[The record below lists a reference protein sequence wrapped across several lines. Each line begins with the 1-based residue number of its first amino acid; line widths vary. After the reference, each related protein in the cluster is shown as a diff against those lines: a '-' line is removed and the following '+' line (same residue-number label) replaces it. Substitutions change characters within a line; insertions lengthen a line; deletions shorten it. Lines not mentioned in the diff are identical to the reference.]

1 MLLNFFQTLRRQK
14 LPVTFTELSDLI
26 TALEHRIVFAD
37 MEQFYYLARTIMVK
51 DEKNFDKYDR
61 AFKAHF
67 TELEKVDDFIEA
79 LIPEDWLR
87 SEFLKTLTEEEKA
100 KIESLGGLEELIE
113 TFKKR
118 LEEQKERHEGGSK
131 WIGTGGTS
139 PFGHGGYN
147 PEGIRVGGEGGQ
159 GTAVKVWD
167 RRDFKDLDDSITLGT
182 RNIKMA
188 LRRLRKFARSGAEDE
203 LDLDDTIR
211 STAHN
216 AGLLDIKMVPERRNA
231 VKVLLLF
238 DVGGSMD
245 PYVKTCEELF
255 SAARIEFKH
264 MEYFYFH
271 NFIYDGLWQNSEMR
285 YDEVTATHDIL
296 RKYGNDYKIIIVG
309 DAAMATYEITH
320 SGGSIDFMNREPGA
334 NWLNRFSEAYD
345 KMVWLNPTPKEYWQH
360 THSTKIIQ
368 DLMEDRMYPLT
379 LKGMEEAM
387 GYLSR

>member
-1 MLLNFFQTLRRQK
+1 MLLNFFDSLRHQG
-14 LPVTFTELSDLI
+14 LPVTIRELSDLI
-26 TALEHRIVFAD
+26 TALDHKIVFAD
-37 MEQFYYLARTIMVK
+37 MEKFYYLARICMVK
-51 DEKNFDKYDR
+51 DEKNFDKFDR

-67 TELEKVDDFIEA
+67 TELEKLEDFIEA

-100 KIESLGGLEELIE
+100 QIESLGGLEKLIE

-118 LEEQKERHEGGSK
+118 LEEQDEEHHGGNK
-131 WIGTGGTS
+131 WIGTSGTS
-139 PFGHGGYN
+139 PFGNNGYN
-147 PEGIRVGGEGGQ
+147 PEGIRIGGEGGN

-167 RRDFKDLDDSITLGT
+167 RRDFKDLDDSIELGT

-188 LRRLRKFARSGAEDE
+188 LRRLRKFARTGAEEE
-203 LDLDDTIR
+203 LDLDDTIK

-216 AGLLDIKMVPERRNA
+216 AGLLDIKMVPERHNS

-255 SAARIEFKH
+255 SAARVEFKH

-271 NFIYDGLWQNSEMR
+271 NFIYDGLWQNSDMR
-285 YDEVTATHDIL
+285 YDEVTPTHDIL
-296 RKYGNDYKIIIVG
+296 RKYSSDYKIIFVG

-320 SGGSIDFMNREPGA
+320 SGGSIDFMNREPGS
-334 NWLNRFSEAYD
+334 NWLNRFTQTYD
-345 KMVWLNPTPKEYWQH
+345 KAVWLNPTPKEYWEH

-368 DLMEDRMYPLT
+368 ELMEQKMYPLT

-387 GYLSR
+387 AYLSR

>member
-1 MLLNFFQTLRRQK
+1 MLLNFFDTLRNQG
-14 LPVTFTELSDLI
+14 LPVTIGELSDLI
-26 TALEHRIVFAD
+26 TAMEHHIVFAD
-37 MEQFYYLARTIMVK
+37 MEQFYYLARTCMVK
-51 DEKNFDKYDR
+51 DEKNFDKFDR

-67 TELEKVDDFIEA
+67 TELEKLEDFIEA

-87 SEFLKTLTEEEKA
+87 NEFMKTLTEEEKA
-100 KIESLGGLEELIE
+100 QIETLGGLEKLIE
-113 TFKKR
+113 TFKQR
-118 LEEQKERHEGGSK
+118 LEEQKERHEGGNK

-139 PFGHGGYN
+139 PFGNSGYN
-147 PEGIRVGGEGGQ
+147 PEGIRVGGNGG
-159 GTAVKVWD
+159 GKSAVKVWD
-167 RRDFKDLDDSITLGT
+167 RRDFKDLDDSIELGT

-188 LRRLRKFARSGAEDE
+188 LRRLRKFARTGAEEE

-216 AGLLDIKMVPERRNA
+216 AGLLDIKMVPERHNS

-245 PYVKTCEELF
+245 PYVRTCEELF
-255 SAARIEFKH
+255 SAARVEFKH
-264 MEYFYFH
+264 MEYYYFH
-271 NFIYDGLWQNSEMR
+271 NFIYDGLWQNSELR
-285 YDEVTATHDIL
+285 YDEVTPTHDVL
-296 RKYGNDYKIIIVG
+296 RKFGSDYKIIFVG

-334 NWLNRFSEAYD
+334 NWLKRFSDIYD

-360 THSTKIIQ
+360 THSTRIIQ
-368 DLMEDRMYPLT
+368 DLMEDRMYPLS

-387 GYLSR
+387 AYLSK

>member
-1 MLLNFFQTLRRQK
+1 MLLNFFDTLRKQK
-14 LPVTFTELSDLI
+14 LPVTIGELSDLI
-26 TALEHRIVFAD
+26 TALEHRIVFGD
-37 MEQFYYLARTIMVK
+37 VEQFYYLARTIMVK
-51 DEKNFDKYDR
+51 DEKNFDKFDR

-67 TELEKVDDFIEA
+67 TELESIDDFIEA

-87 SEFLKTLTEEEKA
+87 TEFLKTLTEEEKA
-100 KIESLGGLEELIE
+100 QVETLGGLEKLIE

-139 PFGHGGYN
+139 PFGNSGYN
-147 PEGIRVGGEGGQ
+147 PEGVRVGGEGG
-159 GTAVKVWD
+159 GGSAVKVWD
-167 RRDFKDLDDSITLGT
+167 RRDFKDLDDSIELGT

-188 LRRLRKFARSGAEDE
+188 LRRLRKFARTGAEEE
-203 LDLDDTIR
+203 LDLDDTIH

-216 AGLLDIKMVPERRNA
+216 AGLLDIKMVPERHNS

-245 PYVKTCEELF
+245 PYVRTCEELF

-271 NFIYDGLWQNSEMR
+271 NFIYDGLWQNSELR
-285 YDEVTATHDIL
+285 YDEVIATHDVL
-296 RKYGNDYKIIIVG
+296 RKYGSDYKVIIVG

-320 SGGSIDFMNREPGA
+320 SGGSIDFMNREPGS
-334 NWLNRFSEAYD
+334 NWLKRFTETYD
-345 KMVWLNPTPKEYWQH
+345 KTVWLNPTPKDYWQH

-368 DLMEDRMYPLT
+368 ELMEEHMYPLT

-387 GYLSR
+387 AHLSR

>member
-1 MLLNFFQTLRRQK
+1 MLLNFFDSLRNQG
-14 LPVTFTELSDLI
+14 LPVTFGELSDLI
-26 TALEHRIVFAD
+26 SALEHNLAFAN
-37 MEQFYYLARTIMVK
+37 MEEFYFLSRACMVK
-51 DEKNFDKYDR
+51 DEKNFDKFDR

-67 TELEKVDDFIEA
+67 TELEKLEDFIEV

-87 SEFLKTLTEEEKA
+87 SEFMKTLTEEEKA
-100 KIESLGGLEELIE
+100 QVESLGGLEQLIE

-118 LEEQKERHEGGSK
+118 LEEQKEEHHGGSK
-131 WIGTGGTS
+131 WIGTNGTS
-139 PFGHGGYN
+139 PFGNGGYN
-147 PEGIRVGGEGGQ
+147 PEGIRMGGEGG
-159 GTAVKVWD
+159 GKSAVKVWD
-167 RRDFKDLDDSITLGT
+167 RRDFKDLDDSIELGT

-188 LRRLRKFARSGAEDE
+188 LRRLRKFARTGAEDE
-203 LDLDDTIR
+203 LDLEDTIR

-216 AGLLDIKMVPERRNA
+216 GGLLDIKMVPERHNS

-255 SAARIEFKH
+255 SAARVEFKH

-271 NFIYDGLWQNSEMR
+271 NFIYDGLWRNNEMR
-285 YDEVTATHDIL
+285 YDEVVPTYDLMH
-296 RKYGNDYKIIIVG
+296 KFGSDYKVIFVG

-334 NWLNRFSEAYD
+334 NWLNRLTENFD
-345 KMVWLNPTPKEYWQH
+345 KCVWLNPTPEDYWKH

-368 DLMEDRMYPLT
+368 ELMDERMYPLT

-387 GYLSR
+387 AYLSK

>member
-14 LPVTFTELSDLI
+14 LPVTFRELSDLI
-26 TALEHRIVFAD
+26 TALEHHIVFAD

-67 TELEKVDDFIEA
+67 SELEKVDDFIET

-87 SEFLKTLTEEEKA
+87 TEFLKTLTDEEKA

-118 LEEQKERHEGGSK
+118 LEEQKERHEGGNK

-139 PFGHGGYN
+139 PFGNGGFN
-147 PEGIRVGGEGGQ
+147 PEGIRVGGEGGN

-167 RRDFKDLDDSITLGT
+167 RRDFKDLDDSIELGT

-203 LDLDDTIR
+203 LDLADTIH

-216 AGLLDIKMVPERRNA
+216 GGLLDIKMVPERRNA

-296 RKYGNDYKIIIVG
+296 RKYGSDYKIIFIG

-334 NWLNRFSEAYD
+334 NWLKRFNDNYD
-345 KMVWLNPTPKEYWQH
+345 KMVWLNPTPKQYWQH

-368 DLMEDRMYPLT
+368 ELMDDRMYPLT

-387 GYLSR
+387 GFLSR

>member
-26 TALEHRIVFAD
+26 TALEQRIVFAD

-67 TELEKVDDFIEA
+67 SELEKVDDFIEA

-87 SEFLKTLTEEEKA
+87 SEFLKTLSAEEKA

-118 LEEQKERHEGGSK
+118 LEEQKERHEGGNK

-147 PEGIRVGGEGGQ
+147 PEGIRIGGEGGQ
-159 GTAVKVWD
+159 KSAVKVWD
-167 RRDFKDLDDSITLGT
+167 KREFKDLDDSITLGT

-188 LRRLRKFARSGAEDE
+188 LRRLRKFARAGAEEE

-216 AGLLDIKMVPERRNA
+216 TGLLDIKMVPERRNA

-271 NFIYDGLWQNSEMR
+271 NFIYDGLWQNSAMR
-285 YDEVTATHDIL
+285 YDEVTPTHDIL
-296 RKYGNDYKIIIVG
+296 RKFGNDYKIIFVG
-309 DAAMATYEITH
+309 DAAMASYEITH

-334 NWLNRFSEAYD
+334 NWLKRFSDTYG
-345 KMVWLNPTPKEYWQH
+345 KMVWLNPTPKEYWDH
-360 THSTKIIQ
+360 TQSTKIIQ
-368 DLMEDRMYPLT
+368 DLMEDHMYPLT

>member
-14 LPVTFTELSDLI
+14 LPVTFRELSDLI
-26 TALEHRIVFAD
+26 TALEHHIVFAD

-67 TELEKVDDFIEA
+67 SELEKIDDFIEA

-87 SEFLKTLTEEEKA
+87 SEFLKTLTDEEKA

-139 PFGHGGYN
+139 PFGNGGFN
-147 PEGIRVGGEGGQ
+147 PEGIRVGGEGGN
-159 GTAVKVWD
+159 GSAVKVWD
-167 RRDFKDLDDSITLGT
+167 RRDFKDLDDSIELGT

-203 LDLDDTIR
+203 LDLADTIH

-216 AGLLDIKMVPERRNA
+216 GGLLDIKMVPERRNA

-296 RKYGNDYKIIIVG
+296 RKYGSDYKIIFVG

-334 NWLNRFSEAYD
+334 NWLKRFNDNYD
-345 KMVWLNPTPKEYWQH
+345 KMVWLNPTPKQYWQH

>member
-1 MLLNFFQTLRRQK
+1 VLLNFFDTLRRQG
-14 LPVTFTELSDLI
+14 LPVTFSELSVLI
-26 TALEHRIVFAD
+26 TALEKRLAFAD
-37 MEQFYYLARTIMVK
+37 MEQFYFLSRGCMVK
-51 DEKNFDKYDR
+51 DEKNFDKFDR

-67 TELEKVDDFIEA
+67 TELEKLEDFIEA

-87 SEFLKTLTEEEKA
+87 SEFMKTLTEEEKA
-100 KIESLGGLEELIE
+100 EIESLGGLEKLIE

-139 PFGHGGYN
+139 PFGNNGFN
-147 PEGIRVGGEGGQ
+147 PEGIRVGGEGGNKS
-159 GTAVKVWD
+159 AVKVWD
-167 RRDFKDLDDSITLGT
+167 RRDFKDLDDSIELGT

-188 LRRLRKFARSGAEDE
+188 LRRLRKFARTGAEDE

-216 AGLLDIKMVPERRNA
+216 GGMLDIKMVPERHNS

-255 SAARIEFKH
+255 SAARVEFKH

-271 NFIYDGLWQNSEMR
+271 NFIYDGLWRNNDMR
-285 YDEVTATHDIL
+285 YDEVIPTHDL
-296 RKYGNDYKIIIVG
+296 LHKYSKDYKVIFVG

-334 NWLNRFSEAYD
+334 NWLNRITETFD
-345 KMVWLNPTPKEYWQH
+345 KAVWLNPTPKDYWKH

-368 DLMEDRMYPLT
+368 ELMEDRMYPLT

-387 GYLSR
+387 AYLSK

>member
-1 MLLNFFQTLRRQK
+1 MLLNFFQTLRRQG
-14 LPVTFTELSDLI
+14 LPVTIRELSDLI
-26 TALEHRIVFAD
+26 TALEHHIVFAN
-37 MEQFYYLARTIMVK
+37 MEEFYYLARTIMVK

-67 TELEKVDDFIEA
+67 TELEKIDDFIEA
-79 LIPEDWLR
+79 LIPEDWIR
-87 SEFLKTLTEEEKA
+87 SEFLKTLSEEEKA

-118 LEEQKERHEGGSK
+118 LEEQKERHQGGSK

-139 PFGHGGYN
+139 PFGNGGYN
-147 PEGIRVGGEGGQ
+147 PEGIRVGGEGGN

-167 RRDFKDLDDSITLGT
+167 RRDFKDLDDSIELGT

-264 MEYFYFH
+264 MEYYYFH

-285 YDEVTATHDIL
+285 YDEVTPTHDIL
-296 RKYGNDYKIIIVG
+296 RKFGSDYKIIFVG
-309 DAAMATYEITH
+309 DAAMATYETTH

-334 NWLNRFSEAYD
+334 NWLNRFSETFE
-345 KMVWLNPTPKEYWQH
+345 KMVWLNPTPKQYWAH

-368 DLMEDRMYPLT
+368 DLMEDRMYPLS

>member
-1 MLLNFFQTLRRQK
+1 MLLNFFETLRNQG
-14 LPVTFTELSDLI
+14 LPVTIRELSDLI
-26 TALEHRIVFAD
+26 TALEHHIVFSD
-37 MEQFYYLARTIMVK
+37 MEKFYYLARTVMVK
-51 DEKNFDKYDR
+51 DEKNFDKFDR

-67 TELEKVDDFIEA
+67 TELEKIEDFIEA

-87 SEFLKTLTEEEKA
+87 KEFLKTLTEEEKA
-100 KIESLGGLEELIE
+100 KIESLGGLEKLIE

-118 LEEQKERHEGGSK
+118 LEEQKERHEGGNK

-139 PFGHGGYN
+139 PFGNSGYN
-147 PEGIRVGGEGGQ
+147 PEGIRVGGEGG
-159 GTAVKVWD
+159 GKSAVKVWD
-167 RRDFKDLDDSITLGT
+167 RRDFKDLDDSIELGT

-188 LRRLRKFARSGAEDE
+188 LRRLRKFARTGAEDE
-203 LDLDDTIR
+203 LDLDDTIK

-216 AGLLDIKMVPERRNA
+216 GGLLDIKMVPERHNS

-271 NFIYDGLWQNSEMR
+271 NFIYDGLWQNNGLR
-285 YDEVTATHDIL
+285 YDEVMPTHDVL
-296 RKYGNDYKIIIVG
+296 RKYGHDYKVIFVG

-320 SGGSIDFMNREPGA
+320 SGGSIDFMNREPGS
-334 NWLNRFSEAYD
+334 NWLKRFTDTYE
-345 KMVWLNPTPKEYWQH
+345 KTVWLNPTPEEYWQH
-360 THSTKIIQ
+360 TQSTKIIQ
-368 DLMEDRMYPLT
+368 DLMDDRMYPLT

-387 GYLSR
+387 AYLSR

>member
-1 MLLNFFQTLRRQK
+1 VLLNFFDTLRRQG
-14 LPVTFTELSDLI
+14 LPVTFSELSTLI
-26 TALEHRIVFAD
+26 TALEHRLAFAD
-37 MEQFYYLARTIMVK
+37 MEQFYFLSRGCMVK
-51 DEKNFDKYDR
+51 DEKNFDKFDR

-67 TELEKVDDFIEA
+67 TELEKLEDFIEA

-87 SEFLKTLTEEEKA
+87 NEFMKTLTEEEKEA
-100 KIESLGGLEELIE
+100 IESLGGLEQLIE

-118 LEEQKERHEGGSK
+118 LEEQNEEHHGGSK

-139 PFGHGGYN
+139 PFGNSGYN
-147 PEGIRVGGEGGQ
+147 PEGIRIGGEGG
-159 GTAVKVWD
+159 GKSAVKVWD
-167 RRDFKDLDDSITLGT
+167 RRDFKDLDDSIELGT

-188 LRRLRKFARSGAEDE
+188 LRRLRKFARSGAEEE
-203 LDLDDTIR
+203 LDLDDTIK

-216 AGLLDIKMVPERRNA
+216 GGLLDIKMVPERHNS

-245 PYVKTCEELF
+245 PYVRTCEELF
-255 SAARIEFKH
+255 SAARVEFKH

-271 NFIYDGLWQNSEMR
+271 NFIYDGLWQNHDMR
-285 YDEVTATHDIL
+285 YDEVIPTHEVL
-296 RKYGNDYKIIIVG
+296 RKYGKDYKVIFVG

-320 SGGSIDFMNREPGA
+320 SGGSIDFINREPGA
-334 NWLNRFSEAYD
+334 NWLNRFTETYEKA
-345 KMVWLNPTPKEYWQH
+345 VWLNPTPEDYWKH

-368 DLMEDRMYPLT
+368 ELMEERMYPLT

-387 GYLSR
+387 AYLSK

>member
-1 MLLNFFQTLRRQK
+1 MLLNFFQTLRRQG
-14 LPVTFTELSDLI
+14 LPITFSELSDLI
-26 TALEHRIVFAD
+26 TALEHHIVFAD
-37 MEQFYYLARTIMVK
+37 MEQFYYLARLIMVK

-67 TELEKVDDFIEA
+67 TELEKIDDFIEA

-87 SEFLKTLTEEEKA
+87 TEFLKTLTDEEKA
-100 KIESLGGLEELIE
+100 KVESLGGLEELIE
-113 TFKKR
+113 TFKKL
-118 LEEQKERHEGGSK
+118 LEEQKERHEGGNK

-139 PFGHGGYN
+139 PFGNGGFN
-147 PEGIRVGGEGGQ
+147 PEGIRVGGEGGS

-167 RRDFKDLDDSITLGT
+167 RRDFKDLDDSIELGT

-203 LDLDDTIR
+203 LDLADTIH

-216 AGLLDIKMVPERRNA
+216 GGLLDIKMVPERRNA

-271 NFIYDGLWQNSEMR
+271 NFVYDGLWQNSEMR

-296 RKYGNDYKIIIVG
+296 RKYGNDYKIIFVG

-334 NWLNRFSEAYD
+334 NWLKRFNDNYD
-345 KMVWLNPTPKEYWQH
+345 KMVWLNPTPKQYWQH

>member
-1 MLLNFFQTLRRQK
+1 MLLNFFQTLRRQN
-14 LPVTFTELSDLI
+14 LPVTFSELSDLI

-87 SEFLKTLTEEEKA
+87 SEFLKTLSEEEKA

-118 LEEQKERHEGGSK
+118 LEEQKERHEGGNK

-159 GTAVKVWD
+159 GKAVKVWD
-167 RRDFKDLDDSITLGT
+167 RREFKDLDDSITLGT

-188 LRRLRKFARSGAEDE
+188 LRRLRKFARAGAEEE

-296 RKYGNDYKIIIVG
+296 RKYGNDYKIIFVG

-334 NWLNRFSEAYD
+334 NWLKRFSDTYG

-368 DLMEDRMYPLT
+368 DLMEDHMYPLT

>member
-14 LPVTFTELSDLI
+14 LPVTFRELSDLI

-67 TELEKVDDFIEA
+67 SELEKIDDFIEA

-87 SEFLKTLTEEEKA
+87 SEFLKTLTDEEKA

-139 PFGHGGYN
+139 PFGNGGFN
-147 PEGIRVGGEGGQ
+147 PEGIRVGGEGGN
-159 GTAVKVWD
+159 GSAVKVWD
-167 RRDFKDLDDSITLGT
+167 RRDFKDLDDSIELGT

-203 LDLDDTIR
+203 LDLADTIH

-216 AGLLDIKMVPERRNA
+216 GGLLDIKMVPERRNA

-285 YDEVTATHDIL
+285 YDQVTATHDIL
-296 RKYGNDYKIIIVG
+296 RKYGSDYKIIFVG

-334 NWLNRFSEAYD
+334 NWLKRFNDNYD